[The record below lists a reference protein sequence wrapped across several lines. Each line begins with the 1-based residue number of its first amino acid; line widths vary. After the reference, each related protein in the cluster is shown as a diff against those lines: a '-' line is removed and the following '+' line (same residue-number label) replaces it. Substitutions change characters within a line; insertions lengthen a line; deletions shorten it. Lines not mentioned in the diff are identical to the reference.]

1 MEKEKPLSH
10 KKSIHSQNP
19 KFDSEEILHKG
30 KWRRMNSKKYL
41 DEKGEIFREIETY
54 EPIEVG
60 NKNENDRII
69 VSITVENCSDIDAK
83 EIVQLYIQDLFGRG
97 LIGHLFLIKPSIAF
111 ETVLN

>member
-41 DEKGEIFREIETY
+41 DEKGEIFREMETY
-54 EPIEVG
+54 EPNNSHLLKYAHGVGCIAIIKQTREVVLIE
-60 NKNENDRII
+60 NFRYP
-69 VSITVENCSDIDAK
+69 IDK
-83 EIVQLYIQDLFGRG
+83 SCIEF
-97 LIGHLFLIKPSIAF
+97 P
-111 ETVLN
+111 